1 MNREQFRKIYENY
14 GERTYPKET
23 ADSVRRCYVP
33 YENREQAYNDAIPA
47 RRLTKQQ
54 ATADVIDFFHCLKRT
69 YSGYDYFFTD
79 EKCDK
84 IQETILRKIKSRL
97 GKISNKTLAL
107 FLFRELSPILN
118 DNHFHL
124 YACRRMRIFQKKHIA
139 YVTDIILR
147 KAGDI
152 YVIVNENSD
161 VPKGSFFT
169 EDEVREFL
177 LPTLY
182 VGEGSTIEDEYYL
195 LGKYS
200 VTKVNFLS
208 VRGKKLKTHRILSD
222 SATQTDEDRFLFKN
236 GYALVNHNSYGM
248 PWNEDLIR
256 EYYNEGSRCSESDT
270 VILNLT
276 GNGGGGSDY
285 PERFYEGLN
294 GSNEDGLH
302 GAYLPSP
309 TELPDEVKSYRMHYP
324 DKNIS
329 STYNGTLYVVMNKAT
344 ASSAEMGVSPSYYVK
359 NAVRVGSGT
368 FGCCTFGSCI
378 TFRLPHSKICFRYG
392 NRLFYYENF
401 EEGKGFLPDY
411 WIDDKDPVGVVE
423 KYIAKKQK

>member
-1 MNREQFRKIYENY
+1 VNREQFREIYENY

-33 YENREQAYNDAIPA
+33 YENREQAYNDAIPVK
-47 RRLTKQQ
+47 RLTKQQ
-54 ATADVIDFFHCLKRT
+54 ASADVIDFFNCLKRT
-69 YSGYDYFFTD
+69 YCGYDYFFTD

-124 YACRRMRIFQKKHIA
+124 YACRRMRLFQKNHNA
-139 YVTDIILR
+139 YVTDIVLR

-208 VRGKKLKTHRILSD
+208 QQKLNDLKSFRHKGTVLTQGNVMDFSIDIQSNPDFTANILVSFAKCFTWLKSQNLYGAYSIFD
-222 SATQTDEDRFLFKN
+222 LPLK
-236 GYALVNHNSYGM
+236 ALVENKF
-248 PWNEDLIR
+248 
-256 EYYNEGSRCSESDT
+256 
-270 VILNLT
+270 
-276 GNGGGGSDY
+276 DY
-285 PERFYEGLN
+285 L
-294 GSNEDGLH
+294 
-302 GAYLPSP
+302 
-309 TELPDEVKSYRMHYP
+309 
-324 DKNIS
+324 
-329 STYNGTLYVVMNKAT
+329 
-344 ASSAEMGVSPSYYVK
+344 
-359 NAVRVGSGT
+359 
-368 FGCCTFGSCI
+368 
-378 TFRLPHSKICFRYG
+378 
-392 NRLFYYENF
+392 
-401 EEGKGFLPDY
+401 
-411 WIDDKDPVGVVE
+411 
-423 KYIAKKQK
+423 